1 MTKRKQVPVLDT
13 GTGFRLHV
21 KHPGSPIHVAQLM
34 ADVHTPLLYSG
45 ALLQLPYVH
54 ALKLLWLYPS
64 MMS

>member
-13 GTGFRLHV
+13 ATGFWLHV
-21 KHPGSPIHVAQLM
+21 KHPGSPMHDAQLM
-34 ADVHTPLLYSG
+34 ADVHTPFLYSR

-64 MMS
+64 MMA